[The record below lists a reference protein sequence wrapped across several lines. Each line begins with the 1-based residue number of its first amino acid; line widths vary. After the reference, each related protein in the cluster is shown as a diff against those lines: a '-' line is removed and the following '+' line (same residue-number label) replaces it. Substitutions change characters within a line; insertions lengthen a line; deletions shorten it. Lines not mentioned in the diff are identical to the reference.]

1 MCLDSQACQ
10 ELNMPG
16 VGVALL
22 RVVSL
27 TLGSVP
33 RQCRLQCSL
42 LTGHLSDDEMMS
54 VLGGARREAR
64 LRWWQGIQMTN
75 AQPDVPPVLGTP
87 GEAAARS
94 GLLCHSPGAAH
105 SDAFLRLYY

>member
-1 MCLDSQACQ
+1 MS
-10 ELNMPG
+10 G

-42 LTGHLSDDEMMS
+42 LTGHLPDDEMMS
-54 VLGGARREAR
+54 VLGGVRRKARPRC
-64 LRWWQGIQMTN
+64 WQGIQMHR
-75 AQPDVPPVLGTP
+75 PMYPPVLGTSRE
-87 GEAAARS
+87 GAACSA
-94 GLLCHSPGAAH
+94 LLCQSSRAAH
-105 SDAFLRLYY
+105 LGAFLRLYH